1 MCIRDRYTLESAGF
15 KKHEYE
21 FMKLYYEMNMA
32 HADQMNSV
40 TLQDETKTRYA
51 EKLEQETLRGYVV
64 ELLQESRTY
73 MQTMQSQQA
82 NLSKVLGVETKQL

>member
-1 MCIRDRYTLESAGF
+1 MIKHLYTLESAGF

-21 FMKLYYEMNMA
+21 FMKLYYEMFMA

-73 MQTMQSQQA
+73 MQTMQSQ
-82 NLSKVLGVETKQL
+82 